1 MRNQQHISI
10 LLILILVIPTIGM
23 FAWLQAQKHAVRK
36 EVKHQLIAQTDR
48 SELVLLKFHPNEMD
62 EKLEWEHSREFEFDD
77 EMYDVVEREVR
88 GDTTYFYCWWD
99 HEETALNRQ
108 LNELLTLA
116 LGQNK
121 DHHQNKQQLQ
131 QFFLSLYCSENEV
144 DVPIDEV
151 ETDLSAKREF
161 HWKSRSTKPLVPPPD
176 LS

>member
-1 MRNQQHISI
+1 MRNHQHISI
-10 LLILILVIPTIGM
+10 LLILTLVLPTIGM
-23 FAWLQAQKHAVRK
+23 FAWLQAQKQAVRK

-48 SELVLLKFHPNEMD
+48 SELVLLKFHQNEMD
-62 EKLEWEHSREFEFDD
+62 EKLEWEHRREFEFEY
-77 EMYDVVEREVR
+77 EMYDVVEQEVH

-116 LGQNK
+116 LGQNE

-131 QFFLSLYCSENEV
+131 QFFLSLYCSVIEV
-144 DVPIDEV
+144 DVPIVEV
-151 ETDLSAKREF
+151 ERSLNTMREF
-161 HWKSRSTKPLVPPPD
+161 HWYSRSIKPLAPPPD